1 MEWFSVALCTL
12 PLDLTFGSEFVGV
25 LNFFLKFMRVDEEV
39 YVFMCQ
45 EIIEPCLIFCYI
57 LLI

>member
-1 MEWFSVALCTL
+1 MLHCVLL
-12 PLDLTFGSEFVGV
+12 PLDLTFGTEFVGV
-25 LNFFLKFMRVDEEV
+25 FNFFLKFVRVDEEV

-45 EIIEPCLIFCYI
+45 EITEPCLIFCYI